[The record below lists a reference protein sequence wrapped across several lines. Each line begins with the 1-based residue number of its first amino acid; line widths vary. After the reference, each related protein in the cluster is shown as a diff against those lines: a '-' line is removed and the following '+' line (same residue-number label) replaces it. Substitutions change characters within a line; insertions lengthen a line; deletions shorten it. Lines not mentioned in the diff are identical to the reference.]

1 MLHQVQGGSER
12 NGGMGPLSDAPE
24 QLVGREPPM
33 AEEEEELLLV
43 VVVLLAPSVAAPL
56 VLQVV
61 EAPPVDHTQQ
71 RGGHIQDS
79 GGTGTGSQQEA

>member
-1 MLHQVQGGSER
+1 
-12 NGGMGPLSDAPE
+12 
-24 QLVGREPPM
+24 M